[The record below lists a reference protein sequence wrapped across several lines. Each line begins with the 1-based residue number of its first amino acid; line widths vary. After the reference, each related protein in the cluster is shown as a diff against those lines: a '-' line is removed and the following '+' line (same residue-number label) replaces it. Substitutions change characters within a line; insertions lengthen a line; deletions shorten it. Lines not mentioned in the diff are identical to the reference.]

1 MDTASTT
8 PDSANHD
15 SGTIRVL
22 VADDEETVVDVLRT
36 LVGSDPTLRFI
47 GAAGDAEQAI
57 ELVLRDQPDVV
68 LLDVRMPG
76 GGGPH
81 AAREISKR
89 SPQTKIVA
97 LSAHDDPDTVIGM
110 IGAGAHDYVPKGDTT
125 DKILRTIHRTARG
138 ERPADGT
145 APHLTLVRPTVPRRD
160 ERAAAVARAILGG
173 AVTAEFQPIV
183 DIHSRRTVGL
193 EVQPRLA
200 TLPHRS
206 YDSWCAD
213 ALAVGVL
220 PDLELAAF
228 RAAKSALKT
237 LPDDIFLEFEVS
249 PFTASE
255 GQFRKTIQRPIAS
268 RIVLGFSPLVGGGG
282 VEIDD
287 VDFFEVL
294 NGLRSRG
301 MRVAGTGAGTGV
313 SALGHMVALGPDFVR
328 LDTSLAKVEESGSAK
343 HSVVSAVVAC
353 AERIGS
359 RVIAPGIEGEE
370 QLDVMR
376 RLGVDLVQGS
386 HMGASFTLSELSERV
401 TPG

>member
-110 IGAGAHDYVPKGDTT
+110 IGAGAHDYVPKGDST

-160 ERAAAVARAILGG
+160 DVRPRWRAPSWEAL
-173 AVTAEFQPIV
+173 
-183 DIHSRRTVGL
+183 SRPSSSPSSTSSNS
-193 EVQPRLA
+193 
-200 TLPHRS
+200 LPEWS
-206 YDSWCAD
+206 
-213 ALAVGVL
+213 
-220 PDLELAAF
+220 
-228 RAAKSALKT
+228 
-237 LPDDIFLEFEVS
+237 
-249 PFTASE
+249 
-255 GQFRKTIQRPIAS
+255 S
-268 RIVLGFSPLVGGGG
+268 RIVSVLEIGQVGSLSLV
-282 VEIDD
+282 
-287 VDFFEVL
+287 
-294 NGLRSRG
+294 NGHCLICR
-301 MRVAGTGAGTGV
+301 A
-313 SALGHMVALGPDFVR
+313 
-328 LDTSLAKVEESGSAK
+328 
-343 HSVVSAVVAC
+343 
-353 AERIGS
+353 AE
-359 RVIAPGIEGEE
+359 
-370 QLDVMR
+370 
-376 RLGVDLVQGS
+376 
-386 HMGASFTLSELSERV
+386 TNC
-401 TPG
+401 